1 MKTTIY
7 SKESLTNVFYIY
19 STTYTLKKA
28 IFERIGTAEPIGFV
42 IDIDRNTK
50 PRETQG
56 LSVKLKISSGVID
69 MQEAIESQESFTKPN
84 PY

>member
-1 MKTTIY
+1 MLHFALYLRLET
-7 SKESLTNVFYIY
+7 YIFFNEKK
-19 STTYTLKKA
+19 SKA

-50 PRETQG
+50 PRETKG
-56 LSVKLKISSGVID
+56 LSIKLKIKSGEID
-69 MQEAIESQESFTKPN
+69 MQEAIESQESFTKPK